1 LGSTEIWG
9 ILSFVVCKTSK
20 QRKGNLGNPDHQ
32 GLVDTPK
39 RVSKMFEEI
48 FADLAKDP
56 REHAE
61 TVFKEVPGKAKPPFG
76 SEEWFC
82 FLVDVSTSCASQS
95 IRS

>member
-1 LGSTEIWG
+1 
-9 ILSFVVCKTSK
+9 
-20 QRKGNLGNPDHQ
+20 
-32 GLVDTPK
+32 
-39 RVSKMFEEI
+39 MFEEI

-61 TVFKEVPGKAKPPFG
+61 TVFKEVPGKEKPPFG